1 MRVKEVMT
9 RGVECTHPE
18 APLRNAAEKMKALD
32 DLIPHDLVIPRG
44 TPLNLILN
52 LNAAR
57 APYALKF
64 YLKNK
69 ADERRVVE
77 ELLKLSDCPDLV
89 ENRGHTYGSE
99 LKPSEKR
106 DLIEF
111 LKTL

>member
-1 MRVKEVMT
+1 MMSLEDLVPR
-9 RGVECTHPE
+9 
-18 APLRNAAEKMKALD
+18 
-32 DLIPHDLVIPRG
+32 DLIIPKG

-52 LNAAR
+52 LSAGR

-69 ADERRVVE
+69 GNERLVVE
-77 ELLKLSDCPDLV
+77 ELLKLSDCPDLI

-99 LKPSEKR
+99 LTPAEKR